1 MALQWKHPFTAIVTG
16 PTGCGKTSFVLKFI
30 KYAKDVITPP
40 PEHILW
46 CYGTFQEAFN
56 DLNEVEL
63 HEGLPNIDMLQS
75 KTLMVIDD
83 LMSEADDRLNKI
95 FTKYSHHKDISVLFL
110 TQNLFHKGARTM
122 TLNSHYLVLF
132 KNPRDASQISYLA
145 RQMFPGG
152 QSKYM
157 IQSFADATAKPY
169 QYLVVDLKA
178 DTDDKFRLRSGI
190 FPDESN
196 YVYVPK

>member
-1 MALQWKHPFTAIVTG
+1 MALQWKHPFTAIVAG

-56 DLNEVEL
+56 DLDEVEL

>member
-1 MALQWKHPFTAIVTG
+1 MALQWKHPFTAIVAG

-152 QSKYM
+152 RSKYM
-157 IQSFADATAKPY
+157 IESFADATAKPY
-169 QYLVVDLKA
+169 QYLLVDLKA